1 MRISNFLHMPAGEV
15 KNRATIMGSV
25 DIGRLPGVVKVTML
39 VPGKKLRE
47 IDLGLYRMAY
57 ETYREFIEE

>member
-1 MRISNFLHMPAGEV
+1 
-15 KNRATIMGSV
+15 MGSV